1 MLSQKSD
8 KGNFQECPKCHSAIG
23 VGFYSLKD
31 GSTGVR
37 QEPLNITTCDEDG
50 HVFETT
56 DEQRFQYQ
64 TGAYA
69 TRTYETA

>member
-1 MLSQKSD
+1 MLSQKSN

-23 VGFYSLKD
+23 VAFYAKD
-31 GSTGVR
+31 GTSGVR
-37 QEPLNITTCDEDG
+37 DEQWNIVTCDDDG

-56 DEQRFQYQ
+56 DEQRFQYR

-69 TRTYETA
+69 TRRYTVN